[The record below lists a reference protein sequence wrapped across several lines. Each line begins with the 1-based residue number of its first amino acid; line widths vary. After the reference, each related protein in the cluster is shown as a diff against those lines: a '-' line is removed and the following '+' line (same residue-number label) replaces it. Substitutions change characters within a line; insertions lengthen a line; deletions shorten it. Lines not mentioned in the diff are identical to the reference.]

1 MAMLLTEEQ
10 RMLSDTAGHFLTDR
24 AGSAGLRAVRDGA
37 RPEGFDRTA
46 WTACAEMGFAGLLVP
61 ENSGGLGLGHVE
73 AGLVQEALGR
83 NLIHSPFLS
92 TSVGAAVALG
102 LADEALR
109 RSWLPR
115 IATGEALV
123 ALALDEG
130 VRHRPEQVAC
140 MAVPSGPGF
149 AVTGH
154 KRAVV
159 QAGAADALIVLAR
172 TSGGDREAEGTTL
185 FLIERGAPGLS
196 LRNERLL
203 DAGMAATVE
212 LENVEIGAQQVI
224 GEVGE
229 GAKVLDPMLAALRT
243 AAAAELVGLGLG
255 AFAMTLDYLKQRKQF
270 GRTIGSFQALQHRA
284 AQLDGELQLAA
295 AAVLKA
301 QQLLDAG
308 NAGAPTAAMVAKAIA
323 GDASLL
329 AVQEGVQMHGGIGMT
344 DEHDIGLFMKRQR
357 VLGELWGN
365 SDYLADRLA
374 RDQGY

>member
-1 MAMLLTEEQ
+1 MAT
-10 RMLSDTAGHFLTDR
+10 
-24 AGSAGLRAVRDGA
+24 AGLRAVRNAANPD
-37 RPEGFDRTA
+37 GFDRKA
-46 WTACAEMGFAGLLVP
+46 WAASAEMGFAGLLVP
-61 ENSGGLGLGHVE
+61 EAAGGLGLGHVE

-83 NLIHSPFLS
+83 SLIHSPFLS
-92 TSVGAAVALG
+92 TAVGAVVTLG
-102 LADEALR
+102 HAHETVR
-109 RSWLPR
+109 KGWLSR
-115 IATGEALV
+115 IAAGEAIV
-123 ALALDEG
+123 ALAIDESP
-130 VRHRPEQVAC
+130 RHRPEQVAC
-140 MAVPSGPGF
+140 MAVPSGPGPSESCF

-172 TSGGDREAEGTTL
+172 TSGGDREAAGTTL
-185 FLIERGAPGLS
+185 FLVERGTPGLS

-203 DAGMAATVE
+203 DAGMAATVSF
-212 LENVEIGAQQVI
+212 ENVEVGAQQVI

-229 GAKVLDPMLAALRT
+229 GAKVLEPMLAALRT

-255 AFAMTLDYLKQRKQF
+255 AFAMTLDYLRQRKQF
-270 GRTIGSFQALQHRA
+270 GRTIGSFQGLQHRA
-284 AQLDGELQLAA
+284 AHLDGELQLAA

-301 QQLLDAG
+301 QQLLDTGDAG
-308 NAGAPTAAMVAKAIA
+308 GPAAAMVAKAMA

-357 VLGELWGN
+357 VLGELWGDA
-365 SDYLADRLA
+365 DYLADRLA